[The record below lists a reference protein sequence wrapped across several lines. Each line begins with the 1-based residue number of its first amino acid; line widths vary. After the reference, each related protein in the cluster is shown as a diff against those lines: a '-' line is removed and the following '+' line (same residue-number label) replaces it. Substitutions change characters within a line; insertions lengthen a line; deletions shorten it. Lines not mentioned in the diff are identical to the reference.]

1 MTHNII
7 NAVEAGED
15 GVYTGKGRPLADGLG
30 AHDLLLMTLG
40 FSSENVYGPRNR
52 LYIEKAL
59 ATKSNVMKDKY
70 LDKIVRLMVRKKNA
84 DSAEEK
90 RELQDEMNKLYKEV
104 RDHDRKQKNIYDK
117 IDPNYNIRRTA
128 VTRYIDQVS
137 PAARYRGGREA
148 LAIRRS
154 LDTYRDQR

>member
-1 MTHNII
+1 MSIPPHALI
-7 NAVEAGED
+7 G
-15 GVYTGKGRPLADGLG
+15 PLADGLG
-30 AHDLLLMTLG
+30 GHDLLLMTLG

-90 RELQDEMNKLYKEV
+90 RELQDEMNKLYMV
-104 RDHDRKQKNIYDK
+104 G
-117 IDPNYNIRRTA
+117 P
-128 VTRYIDQVS
+128 
-137 PAARYRGGREA
+137 
-148 LAIRRS
+148 L
-154 LDTYRDQR
+154 